1 MEETRQSIMQLGE
14 KLEALIAELRD
25 SGAHFFIVGRVV
37 APANIA
43 EPITIFGGHAANLPA
58 HYIPPALAD
67 INRFIAS
74 LATVRKDS

>member
-1 MEETRQSIMQLGE
+1 MEETRQSIVQLGE

-43 EPITIFGGHAANLPA
+43 EPLAAFGGHAANLPA
-58 HYIPPALAD
+58 YFVPPALAD
-67 INRFIAS
+67 INHFIAS
-74 LATVRKDS
+74 LAVRKDS